1 MDAVSRKYFTS
12 ETSWLW
18 DIDFGML
25 NTENTSHIYLLGKY
39 ADDLYVRF
47 SYTDVP
53 PEKLSAYESIS
64 KGVDAA
70 VRDGVTQAYTITCFS
85 DKGKFL
91 SLVNTL

>member
-1 MDAVSRKYFTS
+1 MKKFLAILVCKLIRFVGSFVGRGSSLPGQIALK
-12 ETSWLW
+12 LCP
-18 DIDFGML
+18 DIL
-25 NTENTSHIYLLGKY
+25 QRVQL
-39 ADDLYVRF
+39 
-47 SYTDVP
+47 P

-64 KGVDAA
+64 EGVDAA